1 MLQLFW
7 TFLEF
12 HVKPGIILFL
22 VVRKLR
28 LITMI
33 YIVHLS
39 AFCWFQTEDV
49 RMHEIMKYAHAF
61 LQSFCL
67 ANAPN
72 QALLHQYLEL
82 FLTPGVRPIMFN
94 LCIRCISRL
103 WYTVI
108 IIKGWISDRKVLQKN
123 IKFITD
129 LNKCLCLSHCMLYFN
144 GNVYFIFSDG
154 HH

>member
-12 HVKPGIILFL
+12 HVKQGIILFL

-33 YIVHLS
+33 YIVHIS

-108 IIKGWISDRKVLQKN
+108 IIKGWISDRKVLQKMSVEFFYQKWDFLKIHKIYN
-123 IKFITD
+123 RFKQ
-129 LNKCLCLSHCMLYFN
+129 MLMFKSLYA
-144 GNVYFIFSDG
+144 
-154 HH
+154 